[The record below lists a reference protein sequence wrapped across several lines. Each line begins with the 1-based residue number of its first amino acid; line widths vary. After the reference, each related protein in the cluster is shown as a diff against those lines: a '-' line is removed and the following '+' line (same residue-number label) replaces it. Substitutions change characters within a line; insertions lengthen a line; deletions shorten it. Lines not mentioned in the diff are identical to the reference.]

1 MLFYTGRAKEVKN
14 RSFKEK
20 PNNIRKE
27 ISFSTSYVPDMHLK
41 SIFLDGFNIKSLQEN
56 KFSFSILVSTILYNS
71 NAVEYLGRR
80 DVLNVLVSHEFQNRC
95 LPGIVQTEEEN
106 LQFFATAW
114 FQLFQKWK

>member
-14 RSFKEK
+14 WSFKEK

-56 KFSFSILVSTILYNS
+56 KFSFSILVSTIL
-71 NAVEYLGRR
+71 
-80 DVLNVLVSHEFQNRC
+80 
-95 LPGIVQTEEEN
+95 
-106 LQFFATAW
+106 
-114 FQLFQKWK
+114 